1 MSWNIFTFVFLLP
14 VTYFESCP
22 LIALLPHPS
31 GHAGRSRSGL
41 KAQRTIEAKNRV
53 EPVGPN
59 SGGIQFLPTL
69 PDPGIQ

>member
-41 KAQRTIEAKNRV
+41 KAQRTIEAKN
-53 EPVGPN
+53 
-59 SGGIQFLPTL
+59 
-69 PDPGIQ
+69 